1 MRYFLALTFL
11 SLAVIKAAA
20 DEGAEQFA
28 AWVAAVDSAYHNRT
42 VRYATTRHEFRNIV
56 VSLPQTEKL
65 LESDG
70 VSKANILESLKSR
83 YKAVLTK
90 EVESSESDQFL
101 GLLYCLLQGLD
112 PNTVAG
118 SSEAGT
124 YNLDRV
130 LGKQLFDVS
139 VANPWKEFFER
150 DRSRRLES
158 DPFADPF
165 AVQESY
171 RCPVT
176 TREAEQL
183 AAEQPATR
191 LESK

>member
-1 MRYFLALTFL
+1 MRYFLAITFL
-11 SLAVIKAAA
+11 SLSVTKAAA
-20 DEGAEQFA
+20 DEGAELFS
-28 AWVAAVDSAYHNRT
+28 AWVAAIDSAYSNRP
-42 VRYATTRHEFRNIV
+42 VRYATSHHEFRNIV
-56 VSLPQTEKL
+56 VSLPQTKKL

-83 YKAVLTK
+83 YKAVLIK

-112 PNTVAG
+112 PNAIAG
-118 SSEAGT
+118 CREAGT

-165 AVQESY
+165 AVQE
-171 RCPVT
+171 
-176 TREAEQL
+176 
-183 AAEQPATR
+183 
-191 LESK
+191 

>member
-28 AWVAAVDSAYHNRT
+28 AWVAAIDSAYHNRT
-42 VRYATTRHEFRNIV
+42 VRYATSRHEFRNIV

-70 VSKANILESLKSR
+70 LSKADILESLKSR

-112 PNTVAG
+112 PNTIAG
-118 SSEAGT
+118 CREAGT

-165 AVQESY
+165 AVQE
-171 RCPVT
+171 
-176 TREAEQL
+176 
-183 AAEQPATR
+183 
-191 LESK
+191 